1 MLVSQGALARE
12 QAQVE
17 ATVVALPGQQTFAGD
32 KLAELAPDRV
42 RLIQQAL
49 PVCPTRPGK
58 LYPMF
63 GHLPVWDLHV
73 SRPFGDWHVVALFNW
88 GDDEKVVSVSWNELG
103 EDPDRR
109 FVAWEFWTDTYLGE
123 RKGSLSAAVP
133 PRGVRLFALHEAADH
148 PQFVGDDRHITQGA
162 VELNALEWDAAA
174 KTYTLDAKAVGGFPF
189 TYFVRVPEGFSF
201 KSASAPKGGTV
212 EAKMRDD
219 LLLAVTISATSS
231 QDVKAVLQF

>member
-1 MLVSQGALARE
+1 M
-12 QAQVE
+12 
-17 ATVVALPGQQTFAGD
+17 
-32 KLAELAPDRV
+32 
-42 RLIQQAL
+42 
-49 PVCPTRPGK
+49 
-58 LYPMF
+58 
-63 GHLPVWDLHV
+63 
-73 SRPFGDWHVVALFNW
+73 
-88 GDDEKVVSVSWNELG
+88 
-103 EDPDRR
+103 
-109 FVAWEFWTDTYLGE
+109 
-123 RKGSLSAAVP
+123 
-133 PRGVRLFALHEAADH
+133 RLFALHEAADH

-219 LLLAVTISATSS
+219 LRLAVTISATSS